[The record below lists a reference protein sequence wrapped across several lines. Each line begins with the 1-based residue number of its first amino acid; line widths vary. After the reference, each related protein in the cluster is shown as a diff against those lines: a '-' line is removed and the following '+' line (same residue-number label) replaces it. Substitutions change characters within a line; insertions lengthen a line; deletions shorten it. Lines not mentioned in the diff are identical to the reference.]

1 MPENSN
7 RPYFLRS
14 KLKSKLLRISE
25 LNFKMSCRSGSEKK
39 FGGVHCW
46 IKVCMGNDKPQH
58 IAECFGY
65 ESHINPGHTED
76 KQVEYL
82 KDLHIEVGSAEEG

>member
-1 MPENSN
+1 
-7 RPYFLRS
+7 
-14 KLKSKLLRISE
+14 
-25 LNFKMSCRSGSEKK
+25 
-39 FGGVHCW
+39 
-46 IKVCMGNDKPQH
+46 MGNDKPQH

-82 KDLHIEVGSAEEG
+82 KDLHIEVGSAEEGRRGEAEKGGGGDQLAGERIGVPSLSDGDGSSQEDLPVY